1 MFRNI
6 KIGTRLLLANGL
18 ILIVVIAVIIPFGL
32 HQVDRLLQE
41 SELRELEGLYKIA
54 EGELVGS
61 GNLARAMAT
70 IVAGTPEVQQEF
82 AAGER
87 DALTQRTVPLFK
99 QLKKEF
105 AVRQF
110 QFHTPPATS
119 FLRVHKP
126 EKYGDDLSSFR
137 KTVVEANKSLKPI
150 SGLEKGVAGL
160 GIRGLVP
167 VFNQQQHVGSVEFGL
182 SFGQPFFDAFKEQY
196 GVENALYIPDGADF
210 KVFGTTLSDQQVI
223 DKEFLRQAFGG
234 TSANMRAEI
243 DDQPFN
249 LYFHEIRDFSGTPV
263 GVLVLAKNRSFYVD
277 QVNYIRNTSLMI
289 GGIALL
295 IGLMI
300 SWLMGLSISRPIQ
313 NAVLA
318 MRDIAKGEGDLTRR
332 LDTSG
337 SDEIAHLSDA
347 FNEFAE
353 KIRQTVAQVSGVTV
367 QLGTAAEE
375 LAVITRETADGV
387 RQQEEETSQV
397 ATAMNEMTATVQEV
411 ARNAADA
418 ATSASTALEETEQ
431 GKMVVDAT
439 IGSISGL
446 ADEINSAAE
455 VINNLET
462 QSENIGS
469 VLDVIRGIAEQTNL
483 LALNAAIE
491 AARAGEQGRGFAVVA
506 DEVRTLASRTQQSTE
521 EIQHM
526 IEQLQGGSRQAVKV
540 MHHSNEQA
548 QETVSQAGK
557 AGQSLE
563 DISRVV
569 VAINDMNMQIAN
581 AAEEQGLVSEEVN
594 RNVININDAVQK
606 SSLGAGQT
614 SEASDSLARLA
625 AELQQLVQQFRT

>member
-1 MFRNI
+1 
-6 KIGTRLLLANGL
+6 
-18 ILIVVIAVIIPFGL
+18 
-32 HQVDRLLQE
+32 
-41 SELRELEGLYKIA
+41 
-54 EGELVGS
+54 
-61 GNLARAMAT
+61 
-70 IVAGTPEVQQEF
+70 
-82 AAGER
+82 
-87 DALTQRTVPLFK
+87 
-99 QLKKEF
+99 
-105 AVRQF
+105 
-110 QFHTPPATS
+110 
-119 FLRVHKP
+119 
-126 EKYGDDLSSFR
+126 LS
-137 KTVVEANKSLKPI
+137 
-150 SGLEKGVAGL
+150 
-160 GIRGLVP
+160 
-167 VFNQQQHVGSVEFGL
+167 
-182 SFGQPFFDAFKEQY
+182 
-196 GVENALYIPDGADF
+196 
-210 KVFGTTLSDQQVI
+210 
-223 DKEFLRQAFGG
+223 QAFSG
-234 TSANMRAEI
+234 TAENMRASFGG
-243 DDQPFN
+243 QPYN
-249 LYFHEIRDFSGTPV
+249 LYFHEIKDFSNSPV
-263 GVLVLAKNRSFYVD
+263 GVLVLDKNRSFYVD

-300 SWLMGLSISRPIQ
+300 SWGTGLSISRPIQ
-313 NAVLA
+313 NAVQA

-337 SDEIAHLSDA
+337 ADEVTQLSAA
-347 FNEFAE
+347 FNEFSE
-353 KIRQTVAQVSGVTV
+353 KIRQTVSQVAGVTV

-418 ATSASTALEETEQ
+418 ASSANTALQETES
-431 GKMVVDAT
+431 GKLVVNST
-439 IGSISGL
+439 INSISGL
-446 ADEINSAAE
+446 ADEINRAAE

-506 DEVRTLASRTQQSTE
+506 DEVRTLASRTQKSTE

-526 IEQLQGGSRQAVKV
+526 IEQLQSGSRQAVKV

-548 QETVSQAGK
+548 QETVSQASK

-563 DISRVV
+563 DISQVV